1 MFEQIKIPIQIQASL
16 ALLSAQICFSGWHV
30 VGSVAFRG
38 GTNPIIFIF
47 YRLLIGT
54 ALMHLYIK
62 YYHMN
67 TFIDPVDHKRL
78 IASGILS
85 FMNVL
90 CGSLSLKF
98 IAPSRF
104 AIFQP
109 CIPCIVTSISMIL
122 NLEAISNMKLLGIA
136 LAVAGAFI
144 AELWKVGGSDS
155 ADEANVPLGVFLA
168 IAQVTAMG
176 SLLVVVKPLL
186 NKYDSAVVSG
196 MYFIVSCMAITVLV
210 FCRIDIIPPMDF
222 VFDNQALAWLAL
234 LYVAIFATMYSFSA
248 INWGGKHLPPTVTT
262 VFFTFQPVGTIIL
275 SAMLLGAV
283 VTIPEVLGGLLIIA
297 GLIVTSVAQYKAPR
311 QQQQQGLQDLSDSD
325 EFGEGY
331 IVDNP
336 IHSSD
341 SSSHHSSG
349 RPEIMLV
356 PLREVEFKAR
366 SRTRSAGSTG
376 GVGVGIGGSAS
387 YNPLFVEQPNCNMSS
402 PNNHVIGQGYNYS
415 NSNPSS
421 HQQQQGGEV
430 NSSSGGGGGVRSRT
444 SSMVST
450 GDTANVASGSM
461 YTSV

>member
-1 MFEQIKIPIQIQASL
+1 MFEQIKIPIQVQASL

-47 YRLLIGT
+47 YRLIIGT

-62 YYHMN
+62 YYQMN

-78 IASGILS
+78 IASGMLS

-109 CIPCIVTSISMIL
+109 CIPCIVTSISMVL
-122 NLEAISNMKLLGIA
+122 HLEAISNMKLLGIG

-155 ADEANVPLGVFLA
+155 ADEENVPLGVFLA

-176 SLLVVVKPLL
+176 SLQVVVKPLL

-248 INWGGKHLPPTVTT
+248 INWGGKHLPPTVTA

-297 GLIVTSVAQYKAPR
+297 GLIVTSVAQYKSPR
-311 QQQQQGLQDLSDSD
+311 QQALSDSD
-325 EFGEGY
+325 EFGEDY
-331 IVDNP
+331 IVESP
-336 IHSSD
+336 VHSSD

-356 PLREVEFKAR
+356 PLREVEFKVR

-387 YNPLFVEQPNCNMSS
+387 YNPLFVEQPDSNMSS
-402 PNNHVIGQGYNYS
+402 PNHSVIMQGYNNS
-415 NSNPSS
+415 NSNLSS
-421 HQQQQGGEV
+421 HHQQQGEV
-430 NSSSGGGGGVRSRT
+430 NSSSSGGGGIRSRT
-444 SSMVST
+444 NSMVST
-450 GDTANVASGSM
+450 GDTANVATGIV

>member
-1 MFEQIKIPIQIQASL
+1 MFEQIKIPIQVQASL

-78 IASGILS
+78 IASGMLS

-109 CIPCIVTSISMIL
+109 CIPCIVTSISMVL
-122 NLEAISNMKLLGIA
+122 HLEAISNMKLLGIG

-155 ADEANVPLGVFLA
+155 ADEENVPLGVFLA

-176 SLLVVVKPLL
+176 SLQVVVKPLL

-196 MYFIVSCMAITVLV
+196 MYFIVSCMAISVLV

-248 INWGGKHLPPTVTT
+248 INWGGKHLPPTVTA

-297 GLIVTSVAQYKAPR
+297 GLIVTSVAQYKSPR
-311 QQQQQGLQDLSDSD
+311 QQQQGLQDLSDSD

-331 IVDNP
+331 IVESP

-376 GVGVGIGGSAS
+376 GVGTGGSAS
-387 YNPLFVEQPNCNMSS
+387 YNPLFVEQPDCNMSS
-402 PNNHVIGQGYNYS
+402 PNHSVIMQGYNNS
-415 NSNPSS
+415 NSNLSS
-421 HQQQQGGEV
+421 LHQQQGEV
-430 NSSSGGGGGVRSRT
+430 NSSNSGGGGIRSRT
-444 SSMVST
+444 NSMVST
-450 GDTANVASGSM
+450 GDTANVATGSV

>member
-1 MFEQIKIPIQIQASL
+1 MFDKFKVPIQVQACL
-16 ALLSAQICFSGWHV
+16 VLLSAQICFSGWHI
-30 VGSVAFRG
+30 VGSVAFKSG
-38 GTNPIIFIF
+38 ANPVVFVL
-47 YRLLIGT
+47 YRLIIGT
-54 ALMHLYIK
+54 SLMHVYIK
-62 YYHMN
+62 YN
-67 TFIDPVDHKRL
+67 NLSTFIDPVDHKRL
-78 IASGILS
+78 IVCGILS
-85 FMNVL
+85 FLLIL

-109 CIPCIVTSISMIL
+109 CIPCAVTAISMVFQ
-122 NLEAISNMKLLGIA
+122 LEAVSNMKLLGIG

-168 IAQVTAMG
+168 LSNVTAMAC
-176 SLLVVVKPLL
+176 LMIVVKPLL
-186 NKYDSAVVSG
+186 NKYDALVVSG
-196 MYFIVSCMAITVLV
+196 MYFIVSCMAISVLV

-248 INWGGKHLPPTVTT
+248 INWGGKHLPPTVTA

-297 GLIVTSVAQYKAPR
+297 GLIVTSVAQYKSPR
-311 QQQQQGLQDLSDSD
+311 QQQQGLQDLSDSD

-331 IVDNP
+331 IVESP

-376 GVGVGIGGSAS
+376 GVGTGGSAS
-387 YNPLFVEQPNCNMSS
+387 YNPLFVEQSHVSSISHNSSCNA
-402 PNNHVIGQGYNYS
+402 
-415 NSNPSS
+415 PS
-421 HQQQQGGEV
+421 QQQQV
-430 NSSSGGGGGVRSRT
+430 SSSSSSNRARSRT
-444 SSMVST
+444 SSMVDTRST
-450 GDTANVASGSM
+450 PTETNV
-461 YTSV
+461 